1 VIEDPA
7 RISASGLVLAIIAD
21 FAGKGQSIPYLSMN
35 HALLA
40 EIAWS
45 MPTHRAFRIQ
55 AGIQMDEEVR
65 HAAEVPVEDSLEFFH
80 LPMALL

>member
-1 VIEDPA
+1 MIEDPA
-7 RISASGLVLAIIAD
+7 RISTSGLCLAIIAH
-21 FAGKGQSIPYLSMN
+21 FAGKGLSIPYLSMN

-40 EIAWS
+40 EITWS
-45 MPTHRAFRIQ
+45 MPTHGAFRIE

-65 HAAEVPVEDSLEFFH
+65 PATEVPVENFLEFFH

>member
-1 VIEDPA
+1 
-7 RISASGLVLAIIAD
+7 
-21 FAGKGQSIPYLSMN
+21 MN

-40 EIAWS
+40 EITWR
-45 MPTHRAFRIQ
+45 MPAHGAFRIE

-65 HAAEVPVEDSLEFFH
+65 HAAEVLVENSLEFFH

>member
-1 VIEDPA
+1 MIEDPA
-7 RISASGLVLAIIAD
+7 RISASGPFLAIVAH
-21 FAGKGQSIPYLSMN
+21 FACKGLSIPDLSMN

-40 EIAWS
+40 ETTWS
-45 MPTHRAFRIQ
+45 MPTHGTFRIE

-65 HAAEVPVEDSLEFFH
+65 LATEVPVEDSLEFFH